1 MLVAKT
7 KEERE
12 EARLN
17 FIKGMKHLELDL
29 KRRNTKYFRGEDLPG
44 MLDYMIWPW
53 MERIDVIS
61 MVFPQL
67 KPLLPP
73 DDFPLLVLFLFA
85 HYVYAIEISIL
96 FFRTL
101 G

>member
-7 KEERE
+7 SEERE

-29 KRRNTKYFRGEDLPG
+29 KQRNTKFFNGNDLPG

-53 MERIDVIS
+53 LERIEILPMIFEDV
-61 MVFPQL
+61 
-67 KPLLPP
+67 KALLPLE
-73 DDFPLLVLFLFA
+73 DFPLMVIF
-85 HYVYAIEISIL
+85 
-96 FFRTL
+96 
-101 G
+101 